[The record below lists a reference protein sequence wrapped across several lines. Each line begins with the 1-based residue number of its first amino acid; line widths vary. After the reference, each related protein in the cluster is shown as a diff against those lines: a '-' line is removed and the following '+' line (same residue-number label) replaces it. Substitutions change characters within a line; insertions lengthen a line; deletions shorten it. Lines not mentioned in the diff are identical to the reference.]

1 MWHVAFVAIRT
12 RALTSV
18 FVLQVGGHSRRGQRT
33 TLAVQLPGRNL
44 FAQENNPAPVRRAHV
59 VLTKTANPTV
69 EQHFAEI
76 NPQKLAREEDSR
88 EGVERYSGGRF
99 LSCPERLTCSH
110 E

>member
-1 MWHVAFVAIRT
+1 MQAPRPANSVAIT
-12 RALTSV
+12 L
-18 FVLQVGGHSRRGQRT
+18 RT
-33 TLAVQLPGRNL
+33 TSN
-44 FAQENNPAPVRRAHV
+44 
-59 VLTKTANPTV
+59 TKTANPTV

-76 NPQKLAREEDSR
+76 NPRKLAQEEDSR

>member
-1 MWHVAFVAIRT
+1 MRSSPVVRELSHRFSSCRSADTVEEASAQLLLYSSLAGTCSPKKTIRL
-12 RALTSV
+12 R
-18 FVLQVGGHSRRGQRT
+18 F
-33 TLAVQLPGRNL
+33 
-44 FAQENNPAPVRRAHV
+44 V
-59 VLTKTANPTV
+59 VLTKTANSTV

-76 NPQKLAREEDSR
+76 NPQKLAREEDIR

>member
-1 MWHVAFVAIRT
+1 MARC
-12 RALTSV
+12 
-18 FVLQVGGHSRRGQRT
+18 
-33 TLAVQLPGRNL
+33 
-44 FAQENNPAPVRRAHV
+44 VRRHSYASSRIGFRLSDPVTLEEASAQLLLYSSLAGTCSPKKTIRLRFV

-76 NPQKLAREEDSR
+76 NPQKLAREEDIR